1 MSWTSG
7 QRTPRNIQIRTIDGF
22 RWVVEEPLTR
32 LYRCGVRLTPH
43 PKPQPHTRLP
53 REQLAN
59 QTISRTKFHKEPQ
72 QFSKMPQKL
81 TVAVSQ
87 SRTLSTTSTTLSA
100 LAQTTK
106 KAARDGVNLLLF
118 PEAYLGGYPRT
129 CSFGAAVG
137 SRNDIGREQFLQY
150 FRSAVDLGDTP
161 RGAGQDWVDRK
172 LEINKGKEYR
182 GDGTRERLEQV
193 ARETGVFLIVGLVE
207 KAGGSLY
214 CAVVYVCPREGCLGK
229 RRKVMPTGT
238 ERLIW
243 AQGSPSTL
251 RAITTTIAGVKLTL
265 AAAIC
270 WENYMPL
277 LRFSLYSQ
285 NVNLYL
291 APTADARETWLP
303 LMQTVACESRA
314 YVLSANQCMKR
325 KHLPYWITG
334 KVDWKQDQEEPIEAG
349 AVGATKKSRRSSSIV
364 TQTEYN
370 HEITWPCTDLSSSAD
385 STSSDQTA
393 TNGTIPLHLNAVAS
407 EDEATETPQPQQE
420 SSEEEYVSR
429 GGSCVISPTGAVLA
443 GPLWEVEDGGLLIAT
458 VDFEDCERGRLDLDV
473 AGSYG
478 RMDSFELKVA
488 GLDISPPP

>member
-1 MSWTSG
+1 
-7 QRTPRNIQIRTIDGF
+7 
-22 RWVVEEPLTR
+22 
-32 LYRCGVRLTPH
+32 
-43 PKPQPHTRLP
+43 
-53 REQLAN
+53 
-59 QTISRTKFHKEPQ
+59 
-72 QFSKMPQKL
+72 MPQKL

-87 SRTLSTTSTTLSA
+87 SRTLPSASDTLSA
-100 LAQTTK
+100 LSKTTRN
-106 KAARDGVNLLLF
+106 AAGEGVQLLLF

-137 SRNDIGREQFLQY
+137 SRNDVGREQFLHY
-150 FRSAVDLGDTP
+150 FHSAVDLGDTP
-161 RGAGQDWVDRK
+161 RGAGQDWVDKK
-172 LEINKGKEYR
+172 LEVAKGKEYR
-182 GDGTRERLEQV
+182 GDGTRERLEEV
-193 ARETGVFLIVGLVE
+193 ARETGVFLVVGLVE
-207 KAGGSLY
+207 KSGGSLY

-229 RRKVMPTGT
+229 RRKVMPTGA

-291 APTADARETWLP
+291 APTADARDTWVP
-303 LMQTVACESRA
+303 LMQTVAGESRA

-325 KHLPYWITG
+325 KHLPDWITG
-334 KVDWKQDQEEPIEAG
+334 KTKANHDQEQLNG
-349 AVGATKKSRRSSSIV
+349 TNGTGVDKKTKRSPSIV
-364 TQTEYN
+364 TKTEGN
-370 HEITWPCTDLSSSAD
+370 HEICLPSPDPNP
-385 STSSDQTA
+385 STKHESSDSA
-393 TNGTIPLHLNAVAS
+393 TTNATTPLRLSTIPADDQAMG
-407 EDEATETPQPQQE
+407 TPQKSTHYDTPDNYELALPSSKSSKDTFSASNTKPQHDIDDE
-420 SSEEEYVSR
+420 DFVSR
-429 GGSCVISPTGAVLA
+429 GGSCIISPTGDVLA
-443 GPLWEVEDGGLLIAT
+443 GPLWEVEDGGLLLTTI
-458 VDFEDCERGRLDLDV
+458 DFENCERGRLDLDV